1 MTCDR
6 FSKSS
11 SVVFFLHFFYHD
23 FTIFPNLHF
32 WAKKKNI
39 EIDRI
44 FFFPFLI
51 CLFYQVLYV
60 FHTENFFPPVWHIFF
75 FDRKSTLA
83 FFPKKRKKHGKKK
96 KTPSVDFRPKKKMCQ
111 TGGNFFSR

>member
-11 SVVFFLHFFYHD
+11 SVVFFYMTFFRFFSQD
-23 FTIFPNLHF
+23 IFGQ
-32 WAKKKNI
+32 KKKI
-39 EIDRI
+39 SKSTEF

-60 FHTENFFPPVWHIFF
+60 FHTEKKIPPVWHIFF
-75 FDRKSTLA
+75 LGRKSTLA
-83 FFPKKRKKHGKKK
+83 FFSKKRKKHGGFTFQNKQKDEIVESTK
-96 KTPSVDFRPKKKMCQ
+96 LTKLFQNVIWS
-111 TGGNFFSR
+111 